1 MSLIKTPVSEWQQG
15 NIMLHWWYWCYM
27 MSRCTYLYLIYPY
40 ISIWYIYNY
49 SFIYFYIIIYIYC
62 TYICVCVSF
71 YFPPVKRWDGWSQVI
86 TGAARIGFG
95 EAVRWRAWWFT
106 SSLRSLVSGKNPAES
121 IAISAHVAACS
132 CLFDLTVV
140 HLIWTIG
147 QWLIMAAGTW
157 R

>member
-1 MSLIKTPVSEWQQG
+1 MIL
-15 NIMLHWWYWCYM
+15 MLHDV
-27 MSRCTYLYLIYPY
+27 TLYLFVSHISLYIHMIYY
-40 ISIWYIYNY
+40 DIFIYIYNYIYIFNY
-49 SFIYFYIIIYIYC
+49 SFIYLDIIIYIYIYSV
-62 TYICVCVSF
+62 YIYVCVCVSF

-121 IAISAHVAACS
+121 IAISAHVSACS